1 VCSSDLVSLGIA
13 QPAGNT
19 PDTLYIAVQDSS
31 GHKATVTYP
40 DSSILTT
47 NDWTQWSVPLSK
59 FTAAGVKTNSVKKLI
74 IGIGDKTK
82 SAPGGAG
89 LIFIDDIAFGHPAA
103 Q

>member
-1 VCSSDLVSLGIA
+1 M
-13 QPAGNT
+13 
-19 PDTLYIAVQDSS
+19 
-31 GHKATVTYP
+31 TYP

-47 NDWTQWSVPLSK
+47 DDWTQWSIPLSK
-59 FTAAGVKTNSVKKLI
+59 FTAAGVKTSSIKKLS

-89 LIFIDDIAFGHPAA
+89 LIFIDDIAFGHPAG